1 MDATS
6 SYRAATFV
14 KQQTEAAAA
23 DIYANATS
31 LQGSSS
37 GLSDDFMD
45 TTQGLGGGVGNRVN
59 NIYIFLTSGSTLT
72 IPRSAIFANF
82 DIAGGNTDWSVSI
95 PIDEL
100 AYDSSKNIEYDDET
114 ALNVGTGGSSSDEPQ
129 TIARIPIVR
138 DKLMLNALG
147 VYKEGLICKDGE
159 AIVEYYKI

>member
-6 SYRAATFV
+6 SYGAATFV

-31 LQGSSS
+31 LQDSSS

-95 PIDEL
+95 PIDNL
-100 AYDSSKNIEYDDET
+100 AYSGGTIAYNNET
-114 ALNVGTGGSSSDEPQ
+114 ALNVGTGASGGSAQ

-147 VYKEGLICKDGE
+147 VYKEGLICKNGE

>member
-1 MDATS
+1 MDSTS
-6 SYRAATFV
+6 SYRAATIV
-14 KQQTEAAAA
+14 EQQGEASIEN
-23 DIYANATS
+23 IYANATS

-37 GLSDDFMD
+37 GLSDEFMD

-59 NIYIFLTSGSTLT
+59 NIYIFLMSGATLT

-82 DIAGGNTDWSVSI
+82 DIENDDDWSVSI
-95 PIDEL
+95 PIDDL
-100 AYDSSKNIEYDDET
+100 AYDSEETIAYNNET
-114 ALNVGTGGSSSDEPQ
+114 ALNVGTGGSSGDDAQ

-147 VYKEGLICKDGE
+147 VYKEGLICKNGE

>member
-1 MDATS
+1 MDSTS
-6 SYRAATFV
+6 SYRAATIV
-14 KQQTEAAAA
+14 EQQGEASIEN
-23 DIYANATS
+23 IYANATS

-59 NIYIFLTSGSTLT
+59 NIYIFLMSGSTLT

-82 DIAGGNTDWSVSI
+82 NIAGGDDDWSVSI
-95 PIDEL
+95 PIDDL
-100 AYDSSKNIEYDDET
+100 AYSGGTIAYNNET
-114 ALNVGTGGSSSDEPQ
+114 ALNVGTGGSSGDDAQ

-147 VYKEGLICKDGE
+147 VYKEGLICKNGE

>member
-1 MDATS
+1 MDSTS
-6 SYRAATFV
+6 SYRAATIV
-14 KQQTEAAAA
+14 EKEAEASIEN
-23 DIYANATS
+23 IYANATS

-59 NIYIFLTSGSTLT
+59 NIYIFLMSGATLT

-82 DIAGGNTDWSVSI
+82 DIAGGDNDWSVSI
-95 PIDEL
+95 PIDDL
-100 AYDSSKNIEYDDET
+100 AYDSEGTIAYNNET
-114 ALNVGTGGSSSDEPQ
+114 ALNVGTGASGGSAQ

-138 DKLMLNALG
+138 NKLMLNALG

-159 AIVEYYKI
+159 PIVEYYKI

>member
-6 SYRAATFV
+6 SYRAATLV
-14 KQQTEAAAA
+14 QQQTETSVG

-37 GLSDDFMD
+37 GLSDDLMD

-59 NIYIFLTSGSTLT
+59 NIYIFLMSGSTLT
-72 IPRSAIFANF
+72 IPRSSIFAAF
-82 DIAGGNTDWSVSI
+82 DIAGGDTEWSVSI
-95 PIDEL
+95 PISNL
-100 AYDSSKNIEYDDET
+100 AYNSSGTIAYNDET
-114 ALNVGTGGSSSDEPQ
+114 ALNVGTGSSGGSAQ

-138 DKLMLNALG
+138 DKKMLNALG
-147 VYKEGLICKDGE
+147 VYKEGLVCKNGE

>member
-1 MDATS
+1 MDSTS
-6 SYRAATFV
+6 SYRAATIV
-14 KQQTEAAAA
+14 EQQAEASIEN
-23 DIYANATS
+23 IYVNATS

-59 NIYIFLTSGSTLT
+59 NIYIFLMSGLTLT

-82 DIAGGNTDWSVSI
+82 EIENDDDWSVSI
-95 PIDEL
+95 PIDNL
-100 AYDSSKNIEYDDET
+100 AYDSEETIAYNNET
-114 ALNVGTGGSSSDEPQ
+114 ALNVGTGASGGSAQ

-147 VYKEGLICKDGE
+147 VYKEGLICKNGE